1 MKLINSEGQI
11 NEENCACVCERL
23 AVRVR
28 GEMIVWGCAIRVG
41 ALVCMYTV
49 LNGCVPKR
57 MIRWRLDSCF

>member
-28 GEMIVWGCAIRVG
+28 GEMIVWGARYVWVHWC
-41 ALVCMYTV
+41 VCIQCLMGVYQSV
-49 LNGCVPKR
+49 
-57 MIRWRLDSCF
+57 